1 MIPRI
6 KSVTVSENYHLHV
19 IFDDGKDCMYD
30 MNEDIHTLE
39 GYSALKEIPGLFDL
53 VQLDESRIS
62 FQCVYVFIHIVHAIF
77 PIIKNHMQVII
88 F

>member
-53 VQLDESRIS
+53 VQLDESRTCVFWNDSIDLPSDMIYEYARIS
-62 FQCVYVFIHIVHAIF
+62 KGQ
-77 PIIKNHMQVII
+77 
-88 F
+88 

>member
-6 KSVTVSENYHLHV
+6 KSVTASENYHLHV

-39 GYSALKEIPGLFDL
+39 GYSALKEVPGLFAL
-53 VQLDESRIS
+53 AQLDESRTCVFWNDYIDLPSDIIYECARIS
-62 FQCVYVFIHIVHAIF
+62 KGQ
-77 PIIKNHMQVII
+77 
-88 F
+88 